1 MTYNKLG
8 RTDITVNKVNYM
20 NMADS
25 KLLYRN
31 VTDNKSKLTG
41 PAGSRLRHAK
51 TGRTALLCAAVGSAL
66 MSCFMAMACYAGSW
80 QYDADYAAKNAA
92 KPETAAVSLNTSTDD
107 ASDSAVIIDP
117 NLAPDVAESVAAAVS
132 DTDAS
137 ETAASNVD
145 SADTNVSDTK
155 VSTADASDA
164 AAANTAAS
172 DIAASD
178 ASTQAESTSDTTASD
193 TAAAASS
200 AGVTGWWW
208 KNDDGSYPHGEW
220 AWIDGNG
227 DGIAECYYF
236 GDNGYMYADTVITD
250 ADGQTHTVNSSGAW
264 VENGNVRVYPNQW
277 VPGGKVLTANSTA
290 SVNSSALN
298 PIRSSYSS
306 ENATHSS
313 LTDAGASAIL
323 MQLKAEYPDGT
334 DWDNSR
340 QYISGKR
347 YGYGCA
353 AFVFLVQERLYGT
366 PVRPSMTT
374 ELNMSELRVGDH
386 LRVRNN
392 THSVIVLANYG
403 DSIAVAE
410 GNYNGKVRWGRV
422 MTESELREQFVYRE
436 TCY

>member
-8 RTDITVNKVNYM
+8 RTDITVNKVNYT

-25 KLLYRN
+25 KLLYTN
-31 VTDNKSKLTG
+31 VTDHKLKLTG
-41 PAGSRLRHAK
+41 LAGSRLRHAK
-51 TGRTALLCAAVGSAL
+51 TGRTALLRAAVGSAL

-92 KPETAAVSLNTSTDD
+92 KPETAAVSQIETEVD

-117 NLAPDVAESVAAAVS
+117 DLSPDVAASVAAAVS

-137 ETAASNVD
+137 ETATLNMAS
-145 SADTNVSDTK
+145 SDTNVTDTN
-155 VSTADASDA
+155 VSTADASDTTA
-164 AAANTAAS
+164 SNTAAS

-178 ASTQAESTSDTTASD
+178 TSSQAESTSDTAT
-193 TAAAASS
+193 AASS

-236 GDNGYMYADTVITD
+236 GDDGYMYADTVITD

-313 LTDAGASAIL
+313 LTDAEASAIL

-374 ELNMSELRVGDH
+374 ELNMSELRAGDH

>member
-1 MTYNKLG
+1 
-8 RTDITVNKVNYM
+8 
-20 NMADS
+20 MADS

-31 VTDNKSKLTG
+31 VTDNKSKLTE
-41 PAGSRLRHAK
+41 PADSSRLRHAK
-51 TGRTALLCAAVGSAL
+51 TGCTALLRAAVGSAL

-80 QYDADYAAKNAA
+80 QYDADYAAENAA
-92 KPETAAVSLNTSTDD
+92 KSETAAVSLNTSTDN

-117 NLAPDVAESVAAAVS
+117 DLSPDVAASVAAAVS
-132 DTDAS
+132 DADAS
-137 ETAASNVD
+137 ETAASN
-145 SADTNVSDTK
+145 T
-155 VSTADASDA
+155 
-164 AAANTAAS
+164 
-172 DIAASD
+172 
-178 ASTQAESTSDTTASD
+178 
-193 TAAAASS
+193 
-200 AGVTGWWW
+200 GVTGWWW

-236 GDNGYMYADTVITD
+236 GDDGYMYADTVITD

-298 PIRSSYSS
+298 PIRSSYSN

-313 LTDAGASAIL
+313 LTDAEASAIL
-323 MQLKAEYPDGT
+323 MQLKEEYPDGT
-334 DWDNSR
+334 EWDNSR

-374 ELNMSELRVGDH
+374 ELNMSELRAGDH

-422 MTESELREQFVYRE
+422 MTESELREQFVYME